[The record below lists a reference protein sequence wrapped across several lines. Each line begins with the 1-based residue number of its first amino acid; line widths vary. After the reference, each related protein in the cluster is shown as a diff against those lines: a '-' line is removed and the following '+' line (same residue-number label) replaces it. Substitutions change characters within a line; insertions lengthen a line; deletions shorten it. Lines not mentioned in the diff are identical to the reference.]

1 MSRTKIL
8 LLVVSA
14 IAVSATATFFLISR
28 KLPPPTTSLNP
39 PSQATTNSQQQGAVA
54 ALGRLEPQGETIQI
68 SAPAFIEGARVEQLL
83 VQLGDKVAAGQV
95 IATLDSRDRLQA
107 NFERAQTRVQVAQS
121 HLAQVR
127 AGAKKG
133 AIEAQSATIN
143 RLQAELQGQIE
154 AQAATIDRLQA
165 ELNNAA
171 AECDR
176 YQTLFRDGA
185 ISTSARDNICLK
197 QDTGKEQLAEA
208 HATRQRTVATLQ
220 QQLSEAQ
227 ATLNQIAEVRP
238 VDVAAAQA
246 EVKEAQSAVKE
257 AKANL
262 DLAYVRS
269 PQAGQILK
277 IHTRPG
283 EVVRQK
289 GIVELGQT
297 EQMYA
302 VAEVYE
308 TDISR
313 VRTGQRATIT
323 SRGLTGE
330 LTGTVDEIGLQIG
343 KKDVLGT
350 DPAADA
356 DARVVEVK
364 IRLDPTSSQQVRG
377 LTNLQVNVVIH
388 PQT

>member
-1 MSRTKIL
+1 VSQIQVL
-8 LLVVSA
+8 LIVASGM
-14 IAVSATATFFLISR
+14 AVSAAATFFLVSR
-28 KLPPPTTSLNP
+28 GL
-39 PSQATTNSQQQGAVA
+39 PSQTADLSSPNPAVTNSQREGAVA
-54 ALGRLEPQGETIQI
+54 ALGRLEPQGEVIAI
-68 SAPAFIEGARVEQLL
+68 SAPAFVEGARVEQLL
-83 VQLGDKVAAGQV
+83 VQLGARVKAGQV
-95 IATLDSRDRLQA
+95 IAVLDSRDRLQA
-107 NFERAQTRVQVAQS
+107 GFERAQTRVQVAQS
-121 HLAQVR
+121 RLAQVR

-133 AIEAQSATIN
+133 AIQAQSATIE
-143 RLQAELQGQIE
+143 RLQAELQGQIQ
-154 AQAATIDRLQA
+154 AQSATIERLQA
-165 ELNNAA
+165 ELNNAT

-176 YQTLFRDGA
+176 YQKLFRDGA
-185 ISTSARDNICLK
+185 ISTSERDNICLK

-208 HATRQRTVATLQ
+208 RATRQRTTATLH
-220 QQLSEAQ
+220 QQLSEAK
-227 ATLNQIAEVRP
+227 ATLNQVAEVRP

-246 EVKEAQSAVKE
+246 EVNEARAAVRE

-277 IHTRPG
+277 IHTRAG
-283 EVVRQK
+283 EVVGQK

-323 SRGLTGE
+323 NRELTGK
-330 LTGTVDEIGLQIG
+330 LTGTVDESGLQIG

-364 IRLDPTSSQQVRG
+364 IRLDPASSQQVRG

-388 PQT
+388 PQI